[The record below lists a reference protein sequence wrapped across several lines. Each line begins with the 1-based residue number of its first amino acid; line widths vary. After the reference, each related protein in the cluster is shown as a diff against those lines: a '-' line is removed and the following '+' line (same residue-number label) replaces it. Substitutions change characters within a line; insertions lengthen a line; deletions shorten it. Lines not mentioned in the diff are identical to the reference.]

1 MWFIGMIVGAIIGAI
16 GDTEGVLVGAVVG
29 AIVGAMISSQRKTG
43 GGERLK
49 AVEDALAQLQQRV
62 LALEG
67 GISRTDL
74 PAPGEAPAVKSGPP
88 AEAPSSA
95 VEPAGLPPPVSAAA
109 AAYEVPDPQ
118 AAPGP
123 APAEVTAGASGLP
136 AMDEPA
142 TPVSDRPS
150 PPAPGKPW
158 GFPQDIVSRWLF
170 GGNTLV

>member
-67 GISRTDL
+67 GISRTDVS
-74 PAPGEAPAVKSGPP
+74 APGEAPAVKSGPP
-88 AEAPSSA
+88 AEAPSA
-95 VEPAGLPPPVSAAA
+95 TVDAAEPPAPLPATA
-109 AAYEVPDPQ
+109 AAYEVADSH

-123 APAEVTAGASGLP
+123 APTEVTAGASGAP
-136 AMDEPA
+136 AMDEPE
-142 TPVSDRPS
+142 
-150 PPAPGKPW
+150 
-158 GFPQDIVSRWLF
+158 
-170 GGNTLV
+170 